1 MDAPSSGAS
10 SFRMQVTDGQIQRLE
25 RLAEAAEE
33 VLKRFRL
40 SKDTMTRQEVRALG
54 DLEAAVVH
62 ARLSISQILQSARRS
77 PGPEPPV

>member
-1 MDAPSSGAS
+1 
-10 SFRMQVTDGQIQRLE
+10 MQVTEGQIHRLE

-33 VLKRFRL
+33 VVKRFRL

-62 ARLSISQILQSARRS
+62 ARLSISQIVQTGRRS
-77 PGPEPPV
+77 LEPLA